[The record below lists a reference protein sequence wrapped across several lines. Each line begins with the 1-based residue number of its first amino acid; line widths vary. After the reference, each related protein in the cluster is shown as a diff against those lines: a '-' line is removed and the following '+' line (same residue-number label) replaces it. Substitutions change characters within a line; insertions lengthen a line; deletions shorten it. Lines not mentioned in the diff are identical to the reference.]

1 MNSLDALD
9 ALNQVGS
16 LSRGAIRH
24 DVVLRL
30 VEAIFHGNLPAGT
43 RLVAQR
49 LAERF
54 GVSPTPIR
62 EALVELEAVGVVRF
76 VHNRGAVVKQFG
88 PQQLHD
94 IYHLRRILEAEATR
108 CACGRIDLQAMRT
121 LKQQM
126 TELLQASD
134 GGDWSEQAM
143 AADLRLHDL
152 TAENCGNSRLAN
164 EIRRYGTLMQTAREI
179 VGNARHVQ
187 QQALLEHLPIIDALL
202 AEEAEL
208 AASQMARHIDS
219 TAESVETIMFRRP

>member
-1 MNSLDALD
+1 MSTLD
-9 ALNQVGS
+9 ALNHVGS
-16 LSRGAIRH
+16 LSRGALRH
-24 DVVLRL
+24 GVVLRL
-30 VEAIFHGNLPAGT
+30 VEAIFHGDLPAGT

-54 GVSPTPIR
+54 GISPTPIR

-76 VHNRGAVVKQFG
+76 VHNRGAMVKQFG
-88 PQQLHD
+88 PEQLHQ

-108 CACGRIDLQAMRT
+108 CACGRIDLEALQT

-143 AADLRLHDL
+143 AADRRLHDL
-152 TAENCGNSRLAN
+152 IAESCANPRLAD
-164 EIRRYGTLMQTAREI
+164 EIRRYGTLMQTTREI

-187 QQALLEHLPIIDALL
+187 GQALLEHLPIIEALL
-202 AEEAEL
+202 AQEAEL

-219 TAESVETIMFRRP
+219 TAESVETIMFRRQ